1 MQIKNAKVIVCCP
14 SRNFVTL
21 KLETDSGI
29 TGLGDA
35 TLNGREKAVVEY
47 LEQYC
52 IPALI
57 GRDPRDTEDIWHYFY
72 RGAYWKRGPITMA
85 AISAID
91 LALWDIKAKALDTP
105 LYNLLGGKSRNGVLV
120 YGHANGRELS
130 EAVEDVGRQIE
141 AGFRAVRVQS
151 GVPELGKIYGVPKT
165 AGAYEPA
172 MKGLPDEERWNTARY
187 LNFVPKL
194 FEATRHAYGDD
205 VHLLHDAHH
214 RLTPIEAARV
224 AKELEPFHLFW
235 LEDVVTAELQEG
247 LRWVRH
253 HSTTPLAIGEVF
265 NSVYDVTTLFTEQL
279 VDFIRMPLSHAGGVT
294 HLQKIAAFAGIYHVR
309 TGFHGATDLSPVTL
323 SAAVH
328 FDTAINNFGIQEYM
342 PHAEAV
348 SEVFKSNVRFE
359 NGLLRVDESPGIGVE
374 IDEERAKDFPYEAA
388 SLPINRLEDGTLHHW

>member
-1 MQIKNAKVIVCCP
+1 
-14 SRNFVTL
+14 
-21 KLETDSGI
+21 
-29 TGLGDA
+29 
-35 TLNGREKAVVEY
+35 
-47 LEQYC
+47 
-52 IPALI
+52 
-57 GRDPRDTEDIWHYFY
+57 
-72 RGAYWKRGPITMA
+72 
-85 AISAID
+85 
-91 LALWDIKAKALDTP
+91 
-105 LYNLLGGKSRNGVLV
+105 
-120 YGHANGRELS
+120 
-130 EAVEDVGRQIE
+130 
-141 AGFRAVRVQS
+141 
-151 GVPELGKIYGVPKT
+151 
-165 AGAYEPA
+165 
-172 MKGLPDEERWNTARY
+172 
-187 LNFVPKL
+187 
-194 FEATRHAYGDD
+194 
-205 VHLLHDAHH
+205 
-214 RLTPIEAARV
+214 
-224 AKELEPFHLFW
+224 LEPFHLFW